1 MKAGAL
7 ALLGIALLLAHSAL
21 AQTGATIEGT
31 VTDSV
36 THAGIADVKVTF
48 STEEAD
54 HYTAATDSSGNFRI
68 AGVEPGEYSTS
79 YVKSGFVQLYLPLP
93 GQSPV
98 RVGVSGT
105 ARADAEL
112 AAYATLRGRV
122 LDPDGKPATYTSLQ
136 LGANAA
142 ETDAEGRFVFQEL
155 PPGTYTLR
163 AVGQALSPAKVPVAP
178 TYYPST
184 INEAEAERIAVR
196 GGADLGGYEIRLRTS
211 QVYNV
216 RGVVHDAAG
225 RPLAGAKIRLL
236 TRGEDR
242 LLGGRGIAGAG
253 IQYYVNLHGLM
264 VARPALS
271 HADGTF
277 EFRNVLPGDWSLTAE
292 SHHAGES
299 IESAASGIVPVH
311 VSDQDVENVELR
323 CTPEFSLQVT
333 ADWGDRQPPGDAL
346 PNVMLGSATDVRL
359 LPSPPREPG
368 APEVFEHL
376 MPGRYRIVPTPGSAP
391 GFYAAAIMAVG
402 RDVLGQE
409 VELNDSTPEIRVVYR
424 PNPGSVRGTVEKGAG
439 ATVLLWPE
447 GPVVPAIVRF
457 VQADPHGAFEF
468 SNVAPGSYSVVAFDR
483 VVPSLDMG
491 PFVLGAIAAGTRVSL
506 QEGGAESVQLAV
518 THWPE

>member
-112 AAYATLRGRV
+112 AAYATLRG
-122 LDPDGKPATYTSLQ
+122 
-136 LGANAA
+136 
-142 ETDAEGRFVFQEL
+142 
-155 PPGTYTLR
+155 
-163 AVGQALSPAKVPVAP
+163 
-178 TYYPST
+178 
-184 INEAEAERIAVR
+184 
-196 GGADLGGYEIRLRTS
+196 
-211 QVYNV
+211 
-216 RGVVHDAAG
+216 VVHDAAG

-264 VARPALS
+264 VARPAVS

-391 GFYAAAIMAVG
+391 GFYAAAIMAGG